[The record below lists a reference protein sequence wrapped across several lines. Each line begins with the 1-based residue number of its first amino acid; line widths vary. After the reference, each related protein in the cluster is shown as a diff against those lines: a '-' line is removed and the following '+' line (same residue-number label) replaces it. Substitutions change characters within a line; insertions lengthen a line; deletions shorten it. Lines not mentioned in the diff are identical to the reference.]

1 MKLIATPARAA
12 RLECCSGRVGPKAE
26 TLGPRDRVEMGEE
39 LLELFVGGF
48 TGDLDVIRDVLR
60 DSRVALDLAD
70 DTDSDMREVDAAGA
84 RLEDK
89 AVAIRP
95 STTLRWGTEQH
106 SQMPPPAI
114 IGSRHHQSAATA

>member
-1 MKLIATPARAA
+1 MPLRT
-12 RLECCSGRVGPKAE
+12 RVGPSFA
-26 TLGPRDRVEMGEE
+26 R
-39 LLELFVGGF
+39 
-48 TGDLDVIRDVLR
+48 DLDVIRDVLR

-95 STTLRWGTEQH
+95 STTLHWGTERH
-106 SQMPPPAI
+106 SQMPPLAI